1 LQPRERPALSADWL
15 LALCALFVVAMSRLL
30 FLLVLGLLGVA
41 RAQEPPAEIRFS
53 VGYVDRSVEPG
64 ENFYR
69 YACGGWLR
77 VNRIPPDKTA
87 WGPWQILEERVWHE
101 LRAILEQPGSQ
112 VAELYASGMDV
123 ATRDRLG
130 FAPIAD
136 DLTRIVGLKSAAEIA
151 PLLADLHTRGS
162 GVLFA
167 ADVSPDAKQS
177 AVYALDLWQSSD
189 ALGLPDRDYYLT
201 KQLAKERDAY
211 RAHIGRMLVL
221 TGDSGKSAA
230 RQAETIL
237 RLETALAK
245 LQRPREELQDS
256 LKNYTKL
263 TVAELAKSAPHFA
276 WSEYCKALGAGALE
290 SVVVGQPEYLAG
302 ISRLLKSEPLDDWK
316 TYLRWHVISDAAPYL
331 HAAAD
336 REHFAFYGTK
346 LNGQPEQAPLWRRV
360 TRTVDDH
367 LGEALGQLYCA
378 RHFPESSKARVEE
391 MVRHF
396 HAAFRERLGKV
407 AWMSDATRTKALGKL
422 ERFFAKVGHPEKY
435 RDYSA
440 VEIRRDDYFGN
451 VERATQFEWRR
462 KVARLGQPVDRA
474 EWYCSPPTVNAF
486 FMPTQNSITLPA
498 GILQPPMFDPAL
510 DDAVNYGNIGAT
522 IGHEMTHGFDSDGRQ
537 YDADGS
543 LNDWWTAAD
552 ATQFETRAQKIV
564 EQFNG
569 FTPFPKMHVNGK
581 LTLAENIADL
591 GGLLIAWDALQKALA
606 ADPAKRQS
614 IDGFTP
620 EQRFFISYAQ
630 SWCVLE
636 RSERVKQSLLTDEHA
651 PAETRANG
659 PLMHLPEFYEAFGVK
674 KGSKMWLAPE
684 KRAVIW

>member
-1 LQPRERPALSADWL
+1 
-15 LALCALFVVAMSRLL
+15 
-30 FLLVLGLLGVA
+30 VL
-41 RAQEPPAEIRFS
+41 
-53 VGYVDRSVEPG
+53 
-64 ENFYR
+64 
-69 YACGGWLR
+69 W
-77 VNRIPPDKTA
+77 
-87 WGPWQILEERVWHE
+87 
-101 LRAILEQPGSQ
+101 
-112 VAELYASGMDV
+112 
-123 ATRDRLG
+123 
-130 FAPIAD
+130 
-136 DLTRIVGLKSAAEIA
+136 
-151 PLLADLHTRGS
+151 
-162 GVLFA
+162 A
-167 ADVSPDAKQS
+167 ADVSPDAKHS

-189 ALGLPDRDYYLT
+189 ALGLPDRDYYLSKT
-201 KQLAKERDAY
+201 LAKEREAY
-211 RAHIGRMLVL
+211 RAHIRKLLAL
-221 TGDSGKSAA
+221 TGDSATSAA
-230 RQAETIL
+230 RQAETIV

-245 LQRPREELQDS
+245 ICRPREDLQDS

-263 TVAELAKSAPHFA
+263 TVAELTKTAPHFP
-276 WSEYCKALGAGALE
+276 WREYFEALGARGIE
-290 SVVVGQPEYLAG
+290 TVVVGQPEHLAG
-302 ISRLLKSEPLDDWK
+302 ISRLLQCEPLADWK
-316 TYLRWHVISDAAPYL
+316 TYLRWHVLTDAAPYL
-331 HAAAD
+331 HEAVE
-336 REHFAFYGTK
+336 REHFAFHGTR
-346 LNGQPEQAPLWRRV
+346 LQGQPEQAPLWRRV
-360 TRTVDDH
+360 TRVVDAH
-367 LGEALGQLYCA
+367 LGEALGRLYVE
-378 RHFPESSKARVEE
+378 RHFPPGSKTRVEA
-391 MVRHF
+391 MVGHC
-396 HAAFRERLGKV
+396 HAAFRERLRRV
-407 AWMSDATRTKALGKL
+407 SWMSEATRAQALAKL
-422 ERFFAKVGHPEKY
+422 ERFFAKVGHPERF

-451 VERATQFEWRR
+451 VERAAAFEWRR
-462 KVARLGQPVDRA
+462 KVARLGQAVDRA
-474 EWYCSPPTVNAF
+474 EWLCSPPTVNAF

-543 LNDWWTAAD
+543 LKDWWTAAD
-552 ATQFETRAQKIV
+552 AKQFEARAQKIV

-606 ADPAKRQS
+606 ADPAKRKS

-659 PLMHLPEFYEAFGVK
+659 PLMHLPEFYEAFGIR
-674 KGSKMWLAPE
+674 KGAKMWLAPE

>member
-1 LQPRERPALSADWL
+1 MLLIACKSSAVEPAPE
-15 LALCALFVVAMSRLL
+15 F
-30 FLLVLGLLGVA
+30 
-41 RAQEPPAEIRFS
+41 RFS
-53 VGYVDRSVEPG
+53 LGYLDKSVAPG

-87 WGPWQILEERVWHE
+87 WGPWQMVEERVWLQ
-101 LRAILEQPGSQ
+101 LRAILEAPSGQ
-112 VAELYASGMDV
+112 AADLYASGIDM
-123 ATRDRLG
+123 ATRNRLG
-130 FAPIAD
+130 FAPIASE
-136 DLTRIVGLKSAAEIA
+136 LTRIAELPDKAALAPFLAGLHIGG
-151 PLLADLHTRGS
+151 LH
-162 GVLFA
+162 VLFA
-167 ADVSPDAKQS
+167 PDVAPDAKHS
-177 AVYALDLWQSSD
+177 AVYALDLWQSND

-201 KQLAKERDAY
+201 KTLAKEREAY
-211 RAHIGRMLVL
+211 RGHLVKMLML
-221 TGDSGKSAA
+221 TGDAPKKAA
-230 RQAETIL
+230 QQAETIL

-245 LQRPREELQDS
+245 ISRPREDLQDS
-256 LKNYTKL
+256 LKNYQKMP
-263 TVAELAKSAPHFA
+263 VAELAKMAPDFA
-276 WSEYCKALGAGALE
+276 WTEYFQALGAGALE
-290 SVVVGQPEYLAG
+290 QVIVGQPEFLAG
-302 ISRLLKSEPLDDWK
+302 LGKLLKAEPLEAWK
-316 TYLRWHVISDAAPYL
+316 VYLRWHVISEAASYL
-331 HAAAD
+331 HEAAD

-360 TRTVDDH
+360 TRVTDDC
-367 LGEALGQLYCA
+367 LGEVLGKTYCEQ
-378 RHFPESSKARVEE
+378 HFPPASKARVEE
-391 MVRHF
+391 MVGYF
-396 HAAFRERLGKV
+396 HAAFHDRLSNV
-407 AWMSDATRTKALGKL
+407 AWMSEATRNKALGKL
-422 ERFFAKVGHPEKY
+422 QRFFAKVGYPEKF

-440 VEIRRDDYFGN
+440 IEIRRDDYYGN
-451 VERATQFEWRR
+451 ADRSTRFEWQR
-462 KVARLGQPVDRA
+462 KIVRLGQAVDRA
-474 EWYCSPPTVNAF
+474 EWFCSPPTVNAF

-543 LNDWWTAAD
+543 LNDWWTAED
-552 ATQFETRAQKIV
+552 AKQFETRAQKIV

-569 FTPFPKMHVNGK
+569 FTPYPKMHVNGK

-606 ADPAKRQS
+606 ADPAKRKA

-659 PLMHLPEFYEAFGVK
+659 PLMHMPEFYEAFGVK
-674 KGSKMWLAPE
+674 KGDKMWLTVE
-684 KRAVIW
+684 KRALIW